1 MTQTWQTNT
10 LLLWHLKSPSMAKG
24 KSCLLKGLLEIN
36 AKDLNETRKNKAFQ
50 GRKMLEAST
59 SFAVTIYVPF
69 EFDRINLNKQQDGR
83 LNVSCYDGFFGDSIS
98 WLAPQ
103 ETKSIA
109 TWIQCFL
116 RRNAVLNSQLPV
128 YIYFNLKEDKCP
140 LKKKQENS
148 KKKITLL
155 HVITERRSLYC
166 TKEHW
171 KGSVSKLTS
180 IFCCCCFSFLWSPPS
195 GWMFY
200 AFRPFC
206 SISNSIYNNY

>member
-1 MTQTWQTNT
+1 MKPGKIKLSKEGKCLKQALHSQ
-10 LLLWHLKSPSMAKG
+10 LL
-24 KSCLLKGLLEIN
+24 
-36 AKDLNETRKNKAFQ
+36 
-50 GRKMLEAST
+50 
-59 SFAVTIYVPF
+59 IYVPF
-69 EFDRINLNKQQDGR
+69 EFDRIDLNKQQDGR

-171 KGSVSKLTS
+171 QGSVSKLTS